1 MDEETSVFF
10 SDPQVISNDLVI
22 VHQHPR
28 IGWLKLTQNEVKF
41 EDINP
46 VYGRPTPL
54 LGQHTDEVLKELGY
68 SAVRIKELY
77 RNNILKS
84 DVG

>member
-1 MDEETSVFF
+1 M
-10 SDPQVISNDLVI
+10 I
-22 VHQHPR
+22 
-28 IGWLKLTQNEVKF
+28 F